1 GPAIG
6 LCVNRGPNPGQNSER
21 GLSRRRKAVA
31 GEVEPYRP
39 RGEAHEIDEGP
50 SEEDIARFG
59 DVTVRC
65 RECGTELYDDVAV
78 CWNCGRAVGGSDEA
92 GGLPWWALVAAI
104 LAAAAMLFL
113 LL

>member
-1 GPAIG
+1 MGPEHEAD
-6 LCVNRGPNPGQNSER
+6 RTDD
-21 GLSRRRKAVA
+21 RRLARRPKAVT
-31 GEVEPYRP
+31 GRVEPYAP
-39 RGEAHEIDEGP
+39 RDRSHEIDEGP

-92 GGLPWWALVAAI
+92 GRLPWWALVAAI